1 MPPSTA
7 HKVIAKTRDQ
17 ISGLLDH
24 AAHLAEVAQETIVEE
39 ASTAMT
45 ELVQA
50 EIDRL
55 RSLAKVNPNVREEE
69 IVHFETSM
77 QNLERYVRAAQ
88 LKLDAIRVVIA
99 T

>member
-1 MPPSTA
+1 
-7 HKVIAKTRDQ
+7 
-17 ISGLLDH
+17 
-24 AAHLAEVAQETIVEE
+24 AAHLAEVAQEGIVEQ
-39 ASTAMT
+39 ASTAMK
-45 ELVQA
+45 ELLQA

-69 IVHFETSM
+69 IVHFETGM
-77 QNLERYVRAAQ
+77 KNLERYLRAAQ